1 MPPDHGGRKPPTNCY
16 PGMVINGMF
25 PKNSPNKLKNNPMA
39 KKKQINT
46 LFLDIGG
53 VLLTNGW
60 DRHIRSGAAGHFGIE
75 PDEMQERHHL
85 TFDTYEVG
93 KLSLDEYLRRIVFYK
108 KRSFTV
114 NQFKKYMFD
123 QSKPYPEMI
132 SLIRR
137 LKDKYSL
144 KVAVVSNEGLE
155 LNEHRIRKF
164 RLGDF
169 VDFFISSCYVHF
181 RKPDPDI
188 FRIALS
194 MAQVPPQKVLYIED
208 RPLFIQVARELK
220 IKGIRHSGFETT
232 KRKLESFGLSMK

>member
-1 MPPDHGGRKPPTNCY
+1 MPK
-16 PGMVINGMF
+16 
-25 PKNSPNKLKNNPMA
+25 KSNK
-39 KKKQINT
+39 NT

-60 DRHIRSGAAGHFGIE
+60 DRSIRHTAAKHFNLE

-93 KLSLDEYLRRIVFYK
+93 KLSLDEYLKRVVFYT
-108 KRSFTV
+108 RRPFTLA
-114 NQFKKYMFD
+114 QFKKHMFE

-132 SLIRR
+132 TLIRE
-137 LKDKYSL
+137 LKVRYGL

-155 LNEHRIRKF
+155 LNERRIQKYK
-164 RLGDF
+164 LGEF

-188 FRIALS
+188 YRVALNI
-194 MAQVPPQKVLYIED
+194 AQVSHENVIYIED
-208 RPLFIQVARELK
+208 RPLFIQVAREMGIYGILHKDYVTTKNELASLGLK
-220 IKGIRHSGFETT
+220 IED
-232 KRKLESFGLSMK
+232 